1 MTVTPSTSSPDRS
14 PVVGTADTSEHD
26 TALLHVHHAPKKAAA
41 ASLLGSTLEYYD
53 FVVYGTASA
62 LLFNQLFFPQGNAVV
77 ATMGSLASF
86 GVAYIAR
93 PIGGLVMGHV
103 GDRISRKTALLVTL
117 VVMGCASVSIG
128 LLPTYDSIG
137 IWATVLLVTCRIA
150 QGFSAGAE
158 SAGASTMTMEH
169 SPEGRRGLFT
179 SSVMIGCSVGNVLA
193 GVVFLPFLM
202 LPDDQLMSWG
212 WRIPFL
218 LSAVVL
224 LVAYFVRTRLEEPDA
239 VARTEERL
247 SETDEEEV
255 VHHVPAL
262 AVLKSQSIDVL
273 RVVLITLYS
282 VVQTTFNVYAL
293 TYATQN
299 SGIERS
305 TMVTVNT
312 IALGV
317 SIAII
322 PLAAW
327 MSDRY
332 GRKPVLIVGAVGSI
346 ITTYL
351 YFQAITDANLTLIFI
366 LCILNQGFFYSCW
379 NGVWTIFFPEM
390 FAAPVRYTGMAMG
403 NQIGLVIVGF
413 TPAIATALESW
424 GGWHAVVV
432 YVAVC
437 VAVASLV
444 IMGTRETAFTPL
456 DQLGLKDT
464 PKFTRADQL
473 ELFAAAGSRDSS
485 VVSETADLEA
495 SRTTSHTTKGE

>member
-1 MTVTPSTSSPDRS
+1 MTVSENASEPRRS
-14 PVVGTADTSEHD
+14 PVIGTANTPENDT
-26 TALLHVHHAPKKAAA
+26 TLVHVHHTPKKAAA

-62 LLFNQLFFPQGNAVV
+62 LLFSQLFFPQGNAVV
-77 ATMGSLASF
+77 ATMASLASF
-86 GVAYIAR
+86 GVAYVAR

-103 GDRISRKTALLVTL
+103 GDRISRKTALMITL
-117 VVMGCASVSIG
+117 VVMGCASVAIG

-137 IWATVLLVTCRIA
+137 IWATILLVTARVA

-179 SSVMIGCSVGNVLA
+179 SSVMIGCSLGNVLA
-193 GVVFLPFLM
+193 GLVFIPFLM
-202 LPDDQLMSWG
+202 LPEEQLMSWG

-224 LVAYFVRTRLEEPDA
+224 VVAYFVRTRLEEPDA
-239 VARTEERL
+239 VARTEEKL
-247 SETDEEEV
+247 DDDDEEEV
-255 VHHVPAL
+255 AHHVPAL
-262 AVLKSQSIDVL
+262 AVLKTQSTDVL
-273 RVVLITLYS
+273 RVVMITLYS
-282 VVQTTFNVYAL
+282 VIQTTFTVYAL
-293 TYATQN
+293 TYATEH

-312 IALGV
+312 IALGI

-327 MSDRY
+327 LSDRY

-346 ITTYL
+346 ITTYF
-351 YFQAITDANLTLIFI
+351 YFQAITDANLALIFT

-403 NQIGLVIVGF
+403 NQIGLIIVGF

-424 GGWHAVVV
+424 GGWQAVVT
-432 YVAVC
+432 YVAAC
-437 VAVASLV
+437 VVIASIT
-444 IMGTRETAFTPL
+444 IMTTRETAFTPL

-473 ELFAAAGSRDSS
+473 ALFKAAGTRDSS
-485 VVSETADLEA
+485 AVSDVSDAVESKADQTVTA
-495 SRTTSHTTKGE
+495 R

>member
-1 MTVTPSTSSPDRS
+1 VTVTPRPPSPRRS
-14 PVVGTADTSEHD
+14 PVVGTAETPESDT
-26 TALLHVHHAPKKAAA
+26 TLVHVHQAPKKAAA

-86 GVAYIAR
+86 GVAYVAR

-103 GDRISRKTALLVTL
+103 GDRVSRKTALMVTL
-117 VVMGCASVSIG
+117 IVMGCASVAIG

-137 IWATVLLVTCRIA
+137 VWATVLLVVARVA

-179 SSVMIGCSVGNVLA
+179 SSVMIGCSIGNVLA

-202 LPDDQLMSWG
+202 LPEEQLMSWG
-212 WRIPFL
+212 WRVPFL
-218 LSAVVL
+218 LSVVVL
-224 LVAYFVRTRLEEPDA
+224 AVAYFVRTRLEEPDA
-239 VARTEERL
+239 VARSEERL
-247 SETDEEEV
+247 DGTEDDEA

-262 AVLKSQSIDVL
+262 AVLKTQSVDVI

-293 TYATQN
+293 TYATQH

-317 SIAII
+317 SVAII

-327 MSDRY
+327 LSDRY
-332 GRKPVLIVGAVGSI
+332 GRKPVLLVGAVGSV

-351 YFQAITDANLTLIFI
+351 YFQAITDVNLALIFA

-390 FAAPVRYTGMAMG
+390 FTAPVRYTGMAMG
-403 NQIGLVIVGF
+403 NQIGLIIVGF

-432 YVAVC
+432 YVTVC

-444 IMGTRETAFTPL
+444 IMSTRETAFTPL
-456 DQLGLKDT
+456 DQLGMKDT
-464 PKFTRADQL
+464 PKYTRADQL
-473 ELFAAAGSRDSS
+473 ALFAAAGSRDSA
-485 VVSETADLEA
+485 VVSDTADHDG
-495 SRTTSHTTKGE
+495 SRATPRTNEGE